1 MDLVLRDLPPG
12 DDADPLKGAR
22 EWSWQ
27 PLTNATLEPPG
38 DHQVRTTTTEAHAK
52 ETKRNLFVGN
62 LHEISNISSIQG
74 AFSRHGKVEHVSIP
88 QRGHRPTGTGTVR
101 GIYCHIRFETEAE
114 ADTALTAMNKADL
127 DGSTIVVKR
136 ARVKEAEKPPPS
148 YLDKLA
154 TLRTRDELGDSE
166 VVCDGSYL
174 QHW

>member
-38 DHQVRTTTTEAHAK
+38 DHQVRTATTEAYAK

-62 LHEISNISSIQG
+62 LDKRSNTLSIQD

-88 QRGHRPTGTGTVR
+88 KRGHRPTGTGTAR
-101 GIYCHIRFETEAE
+101 GMYCHIRFK
-114 ADTALTAMNKADL
+114 LGKPC
-127 DGSTIVVKR
+127 VRQPR
-136 ARVKEAEKPPPS
+136 ATP
-148 YLDKLA
+148 
-154 TLRTRDELGDSE
+154 G
-166 VVCDGSYL
+166 
-174 QHW
+174 